1 MPLLVLMA
9 DDDPS
14 TCSLVKDFLEMQ
26 GYAVI
31 TANNGQEAMALLSTY
46 HPHLLISDVKMPK
59 QDGYHLLW
67 ELRQRPEFRLLPVIL
82 LTECDQPEQRIQGY
96 QMGCDA
102 YLPKPFNLLEL
113 LAIARNLLERSQVIQ
128 NELRFQREERPLSPQ
143 AGDADIPEQIRE
155 AMDQSM
161 LAHLESLNLTQRELE
176 VLDVLIQGFSNVA
189 IGQHLHLSPRTVE
202 KYVSNLLRKTRTN
215 NRAELVG
222 FALKY
227 HRKDG

>member
-1 MPLLVLMA
+1 MPLLVLMT
-9 DDDPS
+9 DDDPY
-14 TCSLVKDFLEMQ
+14 TCSLVKDYLEMQ

-31 TANNGQEAMALLSTY
+31 RANNGREAMALLTTY

-67 ELRQRPEFRLLPVIL
+67 ELRHRPQFRLLPVIL

-113 LAIARNLLERSQVIQ
+113 LAIVRNLLERNQVIQ
-128 NELRFQREERPLSPQ
+128 NELRFQRANHLLNLPEEDSE
-143 AGDADIPEQIRE
+143 IPEQIRE
-155 AMDQSM
+155 AMNQSM

-202 KYVSNLLRKTRTN
+202 KYVSNLLRKTRTH

-227 HRKDG
+227 HRKEL